1 MTALPDHSD
10 FTPLQ
15 APDGHSLA
23 GMRPNVTEQFWGYA
37 ISPREHVIDLG
48 VLLRLAL
55 MLVGLG
61 AAIGAFGVW
70 LVPAMAFVGHALLG
84 KVALSAGLASLAL
97 MIFAR
102 TALGT
107 RVTLQVDT
115 VNGELRE
122 TVRAITGKDVVLA
135 TYGFDTIA
143 GVQLRPAEDHAQI
156 LLETGDGG
164 LIPAGD
170 GHEVMLTALVARL
183 RGDLGIGGGEVRVPD
198 FAGPLVR

>member
-15 APDGHSLA
+15 VSDGQSYA

-37 ISPREHVIDLG
+37 ISPGEHVVDLG
-48 VLLRLAL
+48 VLLRVAL

-61 AAIGAFGVW
+61 AALGALGVW
-70 LVPAMAFVGHALLG
+70 LVPAMAFIGHAVLG
-84 KVALSAGLASLAL
+84 KAALSAALASLAL

-122 TVRAITGKDVVLA
+122 TVRAVTGKDVVLA

-143 GVQLRPAEDHAQI
+143 GIETRSTGEHAQI
-156 LLETGDGG
+156 LLETRDGG

-170 GHEVMLTALVARL
+170 GHQVMLPALVARL
-183 RGDLGIGGGEVRVPD
+183 RGDLGLAGGEARMPD